1 MVVSGGVA
9 VTVLVFISTETVLE
23 PRLATARSG
32 LPSPL
37 RSPTATD
44 AGLVPAAKANG
55 ARKVAAPLPNSTE
68 TLLEPKLATARSGLP
83 SPLKSPT
90 ATEKGLVATP
100 QTASGDRRV
109 VEP

>member
-1 MVVSGGVA
+1 ASSWQAKLLPASVAVKLKLALLELLTAGGAAVMVVSGGVA

-44 AGLVPAAKANG
+44 AGLVPAAK
-55 ARKVAAPLPNSTE
+55 KT
-68 TLLEPKLATARSGLP
+68 SGGREVPPP
-83 SPLKSPT
+83 SPSSNET
-90 ATEKGLVATP
+90 WV
-100 QTASGDRRV
+100 QQ
-109 VEP
+109 